1 MREWY
6 PETLIVI
13 PSTKIKISGGTAG
26 YEAKRDVRFSWYI
39 EFEVSLD
46 VQMERAHKQLDGY
59 VILEV
64 TREVWRWKLEIVY
77 LQVVV
82 EPVGVDDIIYKRGE
96 SEKRR
101 VYTAKSKQ
109 RKGSNWGDRKGVT
122 REIDRAE
129 RMPYPK
135 LEGKEG
141 SRRTCSAVPWEA
153 MMSNMRRTEKAFF

>member
-6 PETLIVI
+6 PEALIVI

-64 TREVWRWKLEIVY
+64 TR
-77 LQVVV
+77 
-82 EPVGVDDIIYKRGE
+82 GC
-96 SEKRR
+96 
-101 VYTAKSKQ
+101 
-109 RKGSNWGDRKGVT
+109 GD
-122 REIDRAE
+122 E
-129 RMPYPK
+129 
-135 LEGKEG
+135 
-141 SRRTCSAVPWEA
+141 
-153 MMSNMRRTEKAFF
+153 N